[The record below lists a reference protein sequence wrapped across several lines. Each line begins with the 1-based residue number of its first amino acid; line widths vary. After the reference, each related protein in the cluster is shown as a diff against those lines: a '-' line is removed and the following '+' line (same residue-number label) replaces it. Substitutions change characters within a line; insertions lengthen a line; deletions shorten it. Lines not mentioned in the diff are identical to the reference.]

1 MDTTETADIDPPSFQ
16 EGLSHALRTLG
27 LIWNASRGL
36 TLIVAVLTMIV
47 ATTPLA
53 AAAVSQLIV
62 DSVLSAIE
70 SGTPADRETAIL
82 WVAVE
87 AAILTLLL
95 AGRRMMV
102 FFKARLH
109 AELGYAVNTL
119 ILEKSARFD
128 LQQIERPDI
137 QQQLVLARQHAANRP
152 YSLVNRLFS
161 GAQNA
166 LTLIGAALLLFN
178 FSPWLI
184 ALVIGGGVPLFL
196 GDLLFSGTAF
206 KFYTG
211 RTPQMRERSYLE
223 SLLTGDALAQERLH
237 YGTGPAIMD
246 RYNKLFNWLYGKD
259 RSLQARRAFAQT
271 LLGIVSSVVF
281 LGGKVMI
288 VLATIESRISLGQM
302 TMLVTLLKQG
312 QSAVT
317 GLLASFNGAFEDILY
332 VSNLYALLDT
342 PDTFISA
349 GPITERS
356 DVSIASTPDMTS
368 ATGLHM
374 SEVSFT
380 YPGQTDPALD
390 QVSLSIPPGSRVGI
404 VGANGS
410 GKSTLIKL
418 LVGLYRPQKG
428 QVSLDGRDM
437 ALWDRSSL
445 GRRIGAMFQPFTRY
459 KLSARDNIAAGLGL
473 GDVDDE
479 ALLEA
484 AESGLAG
491 DLIRNLPNGLDTRL
505 SKRFL
510 DGRELSGG
518 QWQRLAMA
526 RAFVNKQADILI
538 LDEPTAAMDP
548 LAEAEFMTRDFGDK
562 TCILISHRLSNIRQ
576 ADLILVLDGGR
587 LIETG
592 THESLMQQDGLYA
605 RLFDTQAASYQ
616 SK

>member
-1 MDTTETADIDPPSFQ
+1 MDTNETADIRPPSFR

-27 LIWNASRGL
+27 LIWDSSRGL
-36 TLIVAVLTMIV
+36 TLIVAFLTIIV

-62 DSVLSAIE
+62 DSVIAAIDT
-70 SGTPADRETAIL
+70 GTSADRETAII
-82 WVAVE
+82 WVAIE

-95 AGRRMMV
+95 AARRMML

-161 GAQNA
+161 GVQNA
-166 LTLIGAALLLFN
+166 LTLVGAALLLFS

-184 ALVIGGGVPLFL
+184 ALVIGGGLPLFL

-246 RYNKLFNWLYGKD
+246 RYNTLFSWLYVKD

-271 LLGIVSSVVF
+271 ALGIVSSMVF

-342 PDTFISA
+342 SETFVTGGPAGQQSDTVPTA
-349 GPITERS
+349 TAPRGLCMT
-356 DVSIASTPDMTS
+356 DVT
-368 ATGLHM
+368 
-374 SEVSFT
+374 FT
-380 YPGQTDPALD
+380 YPGQKKPALD
-390 QVSLSIPPGSRVGI
+390 RVSLSIPPGSRVGI

-418 LVGLYRPQKG
+418 LIGLYTPQSG
-428 QVSLDGRDM
+428 QVCLDGQSI
-437 ALWDRSSL
+437 AQWDRASL

-473 GDVDDE
+473 TAIDDKD
-479 ALLEA
+479 LFEA
-484 AESGLAG
+484 AESGLAK
-491 DLIRNLPNGLDTRL
+491 DLIHDLPAGLDTRL

-576 ADLILVLDGGR
+576 ADLILVLDEGR

-592 THESLMQQDGLYA
+592 THETLMLKGGLYA
-605 RLFDTQAASYQ
+605 RLFHTQAENYKNS
-616 SK
+616 